1 MPLFSPTQQ
10 QGYAGEAMAADLL
23 KTKGYRILDRNFRC
37 REGEIDL
44 VAQHRGIIVFVE
56 VKLRRSTTFGTA
68 AEAIT
73 REKLR
78 RLQIAA
84 GRWRQE
90 RYCFR
95 RFRFEIVCL
104 DARPDGTF
112 HAEHLTE
119 L

>member
-1 MPLFSPTQQ
+1 MPRFSPSQQ
-10 QGYAGEAMAADLL
+10 QGHAGETIAADLL
-23 KTKGYRILDRNFRC
+23 KRKGYRLLERNFRC
-37 REGEIDL
+37 REGELDL
-44 VAQHRGIIVFVE
+44 VALHRGVLVFVE
-56 VKLRRSTTFGTA
+56 VKLRRSTAFGTA

-73 REKLR
+73 REKLH
-78 RLQIAA
+78 RLQAA
-84 GRWRQE
+84 AARWRQE
-90 RYCFR
+90 QRCFR